1 MNDNDNIFLED
12 ISEIRRR
19 LNNEFY
25 EETELRKMRIAE
37 IIRNVKAMLKIG
49 TPVRI
54 TEQMRYYGIV
64 DQVNELCMRHE
75 VALRLHEL
83 SKDEDDEDDEDA
95 IDFT

>member
-1 MNDNDNIFLED
+1 MTDDNDIFLED

-19 LNNEFY
+19 LNNEFF
-25 EETELRKMRIAE
+25 EETEMRRMRITE
-37 IIRNVKAMLKIG
+37 IINDVKKKLRAKI
-49 TPVRI
+49 PVRI

-75 VALRLHEL
+75 VALRLHDL
-83 SKDEDDEDDEDA
+83 SRDADDDDDDDA